1 MLEND
6 VALISLYQWGN
17 MLCQTADFVCIGKKE
32 LSGGKSFFFLA
43 VKKKKAEVIKAL
55 LPLTIDTTKNLHLIN
70 YLI

>member
-1 MLEND
+1 LLNVYLLEND

-43 VKKKKAEVIKAL
+43 VKKKKAEVL
-55 LPLTIDTTKNLHLIN
+55 
-70 YLI
+70 